1 MKFFRRRDNI
11 EKEIKSDKDAYIAI
25 LRNTLDD
32 LCGQNRFM
40 KRVCV
45 MLLCLVVGLI
55 VSIVGLNVY
64 NEHKILKFL
73 KEYDVTITSEITTD
87 NDSESNGA
95 ISVAR

>member
-1 MKFFRRRDNI
+1 
-11 EKEIKSDKDAYIAI
+11 
-25 LRNTLDD
+25 
-32 LCGQNRFM
+32 
-40 KRVCV
+40 